1 MTLVLKNVQLCA
13 DGRRSRMDALL
24 EDGRLVAMEPGIPV
38 PSRAVVL
45 EKPNIVLFPGLIDV
59 HVHLREPGFSYF
71 RTAEQNR
78 LGFVQVANQKT
89 ENRPSPIP

>member
-1 MTLVLKNVQLCA
+1 MTLIFKNAQFCVNGQ
-13 DGRRSRMDALL
+13 RTRTDALL

-59 HVHLREPGFSYF
+59 HVHLREPGFSYKETMGTGTLAAA
-71 RTAEQNR
+71 RG
-78 LGFVQVANQKT
+78 GFTRVCEIGRAHV
-89 ENRPSPIP
+89 